1 MQFTSNNRLDN
12 GISRE
17 DPIMSVVGKLLLGSM
32 DFRDN
37 NILKYCGMGMFPQ
50 KVKPTPTSP
59 PKQSSTQPP
68 TYKFSF
74 FSL

>member
-12 GISRE
+12 GISRA
-17 DPIMSVVGKLLLGSM
+17 DPIMSVVGKLLLGNV
-32 DFRDN
+32 DFRNN
-37 NILKYCGMGMFPQ
+37 NILKYCSMGMFPW
-50 KVKPTPTSP
+50 KGKSTPASP
-59 PKQSSTQPP
+59 HNHPSTKPP